1 MQMKRQFLLVTAFYL
16 ADFRSS
22 MLQHDIFIRKPGA
35 CSLMLSYGLWDYEYA
50 LVFIYQE
57 YSIPAAKY

>member
-50 LVFIYQE
+50 LVFT
-57 YSIPAAKY
+57 